1 MRIFNGAFFYY
12 SVVTMKISTYKI
24 IDSYHNMIII
34 NVESVKNTK
43 TSKQNIFTKVK
54 LQFINKRKRAIQ
66 KK

>member
-1 MRIFNGAFFYY
+1 ME
-12 SVVTMKISTYKI
+12 ISTYKI